1 MTFQKTHT
9 IGTAGRFGRRLRQWL
24 HGDDAATAAEYA
36 VMLALIILV
45 AVGSINMIGEKF
57 FNLYTMIANAVGE
70 TI

>member
-1 MTFQKTHT
+1 MTFQRMRT
-9 IGTAGRFGRRLRQWL
+9 IRMARRLGGRLRQWL
-24 HGDDAATAAEYA
+24 HGDSAATATEYA